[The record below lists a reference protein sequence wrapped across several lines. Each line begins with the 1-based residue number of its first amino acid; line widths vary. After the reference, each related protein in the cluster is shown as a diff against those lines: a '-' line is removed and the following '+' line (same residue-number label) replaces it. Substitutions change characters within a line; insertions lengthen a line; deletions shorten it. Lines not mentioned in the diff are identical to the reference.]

1 MALMTMII
9 MQLGG
14 AKEEWQLRVSKL
26 YPRLS
31 KICGIKDC
39 ACVFVCVCVCSGGG
53 VHRQADVG
61 TKISF
66 LEDMYSRLF

>member
-39 ACVFVCVCVCSGGG
+39 ACVFVCVCVC
-53 VHRQADVG
+53 VCV
-61 TKISF
+61 
-66 LEDMYSRLF
+66 